1 MEAIMWSGVFPAVTT
16 KFTKDDAL
24 DHAEMERCFSLQI
37 EAGCDGIIVAGSLGE
52 GPMLSHD
59 EKLEV
64 LKTAQKVAAGRPVL
78 MTVNEPGTREAC
90 DMAKKAVKAGADG
103 LMVVPSP
110 IYHTNPEETVAA
122 LSAVAA
128 AGDQPVMIYS
138 NRLAYSVDVTIPI
151 IEQLAG
157 DERFVA
163 NKESSDDIRRSTEI
177 VNAFGDRFDLFT
189 GVDNLAF
196 EALSVGAIGWV
207 AGLVTAFP
215 RETVA
220 IYQLL
225 KLGRRDEALAIY
237 RWFRPLLDLDVSTYL
252 VQNIKLAEVLAIG
265 TNDRVR
271 MPRRPLSGERRVM
284 VEKIVRDALATRP
297 ALPEFSVAKAA

>member
-1 MEAIMWSGVFPAVTT
+1 MWAGVFPAVTT
-16 KFTKDDAL
+16 KFTEDDRL
-24 DHAEMERCFSLQI
+24 DHAEMERCFGLQMD
-37 EAGCDGIIVAGSLGE
+37 AGCDGIIVCGSLGE

-64 LKTAQKVAAGRPVL
+64 FETAHKVASGKPVL
-78 MTVNEPGTREAC
+78 MTVNEPATRDAC
-90 DMAKKAVKAGADG
+90 ALARRAAKAGANG

-110 IYHTNPEETVAA
+110 IYHTNPEETVAT

-128 AGDQPVMIYS
+128 AGGLPVMIYS
-138 NRLAYSVDVTIPI
+138 NRLAYRVDVTVDIM
-151 IEQLAG
+151 EELAG
-157 DERFVA
+157 DDLFVA
-163 NKESSDDIRRSTEI
+163 VKESSDDIRRSTDI
-177 VNAFGDRFDLFT
+177 INAFGDRFDLFT

-220 IYQLL
+220 IYRLMKQ
-225 KLGRRDEALAIY
+225 GRRDEALAIY

-252 VQNIKLAEVLAIG
+252 VQNIKLAEVLEIS

-271 MPRRPLSGERRVM
+271 MPRMPLSGDRRTQAEAV
-284 VEKIVRDALATRP
+284 VRAAIASRP
-297 ALPEFSVAKAA
+297 ALPAF

>member
-1 MEAIMWSGVFPAVTT
+1 MWTGVFPAVTT
-16 KFTKDDAL
+16 KFTEDDRL
-24 DHAEMERCFSLQI
+24 DHAEMERCFALQM

-64 LKTAQKVAAGRPVL
+64 MATAQKVAAGKPVL
-78 MTVNEPGTREAC
+78 MTVNEAATRDGA
-90 DMAKKAVKAGADG
+90 ALARRAAKAGADG

-110 IYHTNPEETVAA
+110 IYHTNPQETVAT
-122 LSAVAA
+122 LTAVAA
-128 AGDQPVMIYS
+128 AGGLPVMIYS
-138 NRLAYSVDVTIPI
+138 NRLAYRVDVTVDVMG
-151 IEQLAG
+151 ELAS
-157 DERFVA
+157 DPLFVA
-163 NKESSDDIRRSTEI
+163 VKESSDDIRRSTEI
-177 VNAFGDRFDLFT
+177 INRFGNRFDLFT

-220 IYQLL
+220 IYQLM
-225 KLGRRDEALAIY
+225 KQGRREEALSIY

-252 VQNIKLAEVLAIG
+252 VQNIKLAEVHAIG

-271 MPRRPLSGERRVM
+271 MPRLPLSGERRAT
-284 VEKIVRDALATRP
+284 VEKIVKDALAVRP
-297 ALPEFSVAKAA
+297 ALPRF

>member
-1 MEAIMWSGVFPAVTT
+1 MWAGVFPAVTT
-16 KFTKDDAL
+16 KFTADDRL
-24 DHAEMERCFSLQI
+24 DNAEMERCYGLQMD
-37 EAGCDGIIVAGSLGE
+37 AGCDGIIVCGSLGE

-59 EKLEV
+59 EKLDV
-64 LKTAQKVAAGRPVL
+64 FATARKIAGKKPVL
-78 MTVNEPGTREAC
+78 LTINEAGTREAAAL
-90 DMAKKAVKAGADG
+90 AKRAAKAGADG

-122 LSAVAA
+122 LRAVAA
-128 AGDQPVMIYS
+128 AGDLPVMIYS
-138 NRLAYSVDVTIPI
+138 NRLAYRVDVTIPI
-151 IEQLAG
+151 MEELAS
-157 DERFVA
+157 DARFVA
-163 NKESSDDIRRSTEI
+163 VKESSDDIRRSTDI
-177 VNAFGDRFDLFT
+177 INAFGGRFDLFT

-220 IYQLL
+220 IYQLM
-225 KLGRRDEALAIY
+225 KQGRRDEALSIY

-252 VQNIKLAEVLAIG
+252 VQNIKLAEVHAIG

-271 MPRRPLSGERRVM
+271 MPRMPLSGERRKAA
-284 VEKIVRDALATRP
+284 EKIITDALAVRP
-297 ALPEFSVAKAA
+297 TLPSF

>member
-1 MEAIMWSGVFPAVTT
+1 MWAGVFPAVTT
-16 KFTKDDAL
+16 KFTESDEL
-24 DHAEMERCFSLQI
+24 DHAEMERCFALQM

-52 GPMLSHD
+52 GPMLSHE

-64 LKTAQKVAAGRPVL
+64 LKTARGVAGGKPVL
-78 MTVNEPGTREAC
+78 LTVNEPGTREARA
-90 DMAKKAVKAGADG
+90 MATKAAAAGADG

-128 AGDQPVMIYS
+128 AGDLPVMIYS
-138 NRLAYSVDVTIPI
+138 NRLAYRVDVTIPI
-151 IEQLAG
+151 MEELAA
-157 DERFVA
+157 DARFVA
-163 NKESSDDIRRSTEI
+163 VKESSDDIRRSTDI

-215 RETVA
+215 AETVA
-220 IYQLL
+220 IYRLM
-225 KLGRRDEALAIY
+225 KAGRRDEALAIY

-252 VQNIKLAEVLAIG
+252 VQNIKLAEVFAIG

-271 MPRRPLSGERRVM
+271 MPRKPLSGERRAM
-284 VEKIVRDALATRP
+284 VEKVVKDAMATRP
-297 ALPEFSVAKAA
+297 DLPKL

>member
-1 MEAIMWSGVFPAVTT
+1 MWAGVFPAVTT
-16 KFTKDDAL
+16 KFTEDDRL
-24 DHAEMERCFSLQI
+24 DHAEMERCFGLQMD
-37 EAGCDGIIVAGSLGE
+37 AGCDGIIVCGSLGE

-64 LKTAQKVAAGRPVL
+64 FETARKVASGKPVL
-78 MTVNEPGTREAC
+78 MTVNEPATRDAC
-90 DMAKKAVKAGADG
+90 ALARRAAKAGANG

-110 IYHTNPEETVAA
+110 IYHTNPEETVAT

-128 AGDQPVMIYS
+128 AGGLPVMIYS
-138 NRLAYSVDVTIPI
+138 NRLAYRVDVTVDIM
-151 IEQLAG
+151 EELAG
-157 DERFVA
+157 DDLFVA
-163 NKESSDDIRRSTEI
+163 VKESSDDIRRSTDI
-177 VNAFGDRFDLFT
+177 INAFGDRFDLFT

-220 IYQLL
+220 IYQLM
-225 KLGRRDEALAIY
+225 KQGRRDEALAIY

-252 VQNIKLAEVLAIG
+252 VQNIKLAEVLEIG

-271 MPRRPLSGERRVM
+271 MPRMPLSGDRRKQAEAV
-284 VEKIVRDALATRP
+284 VRAAIASRP
-297 ALPEFSVAKAA
+297 ALPAF